1 MPDREFDPQRFFDQ
15 FPRFVETSAT
25 GHVLERLNA
34 RYTALLHE
42 NRALIDGSRVLD
54 LASHDGRFS
63 FAALKTGA
71 THVVGIEA
79 EPTFVETAKAN
90 MDLYD
95 VPSDSYDFVVGD
107 MFEEIEMQEPCDVV
121 FCFGI
126 LYHINDH
133 MTLLTRIAE
142 TDPKTVIIDTNVAR
156 LDAALI
162 ELRNPMTGV
171 PPNPGG
177 QLEGYPSR
185 SALDVMMS
193 SFGWTYEYF
202 DWEESDLSEREQMHD
217 YRTRRRVS
225 VVIDCHR
232 QALSADERAQAVAT
246 VFEHQTDRRTQWGL
260 IRRVAKDVGTTPQA
274 LCVWVRKA
282 ERAQRSPRR

>member
-1 MPDREFDPQRFFDQ
+1 MPDRVFDPEHFFDQ
-15 FPRFVETSAT
+15 YSSFVETSET

-34 RYTALLHE
+34 RYLGLIHE
-42 NRALIDGSRVLD
+42 NRDLINGSSVLD

-63 FAALKTGA
+63 FAALQNGA
-71 THVVGIEA
+71 SRVVGIDA
-79 EPTFVETAKAN
+79 EPHLVEKCLAN
-90 MDLYD
+90 MDRYD
-95 VPSDSYDFVVGD
+95 APRERYEFVTGD
-107 MFEEIEMQEPCDVV
+107 MFDAIETVEPCDVV

-133 MTLLTRIAE
+133 MLLLSKIAE
-142 TDPKTVIIDTNVAR
+142 TDPRAVIIDTNVAR

-185 SALDVMMS
+185 AALDVMMA
-193 SFGWTYEYF
+193 SFGWSFTYF
-202 DWEESDLSEREQMHD
+202 DWEESGLSDREQMHD

-225 VVIDCHR
+225 VVVDCNR
-232 QALSADERAQAVAT
+232 QSLSADERARAVAL
-246 VFEHQTDRRTQWGL
+246 VFERQRDRQSQWGV
-260 IRRVAKDVGTTPQA
+260 IRKVANEVGTTPQA

-282 ERAQRSPRR
+282 ERAARPRRA

>member
-1 MPDREFDPQRFFDQ
+1 MPDRKFDPEHFFDH
-15 FPRFVETSAT
+15 FSRFVETSET
-25 GHVLERLNA
+25 GHVVERLNA
-34 RYTALLHE
+34 RYLGLIHA
-42 NRALIDGSRVLD
+42 NRELIEGSSVLD

-63 FAALKTGA
+63 FAALKNGA
-71 THVVGIEA
+71 TRVVGIDA
-79 EPTFVETAKAN
+79 EPGFVETARAN

-95 VPSDSYDFVVGD
+95 VPRDRYNFVSGD

-133 MTLLTRIAE
+133 MLLLSRIAE
-142 TDPKTVIIDTNVAR
+142 TDPRTVIIDTNVAR

-162 ELRNPMTGV
+162 ELRNPLTGV

-185 SALDVMMS
+185 AALDVMMA
-193 SFGWTYEYF
+193 SFGWTYTYF
-202 DWEESDLSEREQMHD
+202 DWEASGLTEREQMHD

-225 VVIDCHR
+225 VVVDCHR
-232 QALSADERAQAVAT
+232 QALSPDDRARAVAM
-246 VFEHQTDRRTQWGL
+246 VFERQRDRRTQWAE
-260 IRRVAKDVGTTPQA
+260 IRKVANEVGTTPQA

-282 ERAQRSPRR
+282 ERAARSPRR